1 MENESLKVV
10 RKRRS
15 LSKSILGVIAG
26 SLLLWLA
33 IAYLLAPDAWKEF
46 AAHDPALEDNPRLT
60 QTSDHHPGD
69 PLNLELIGTELELQN
84 IMKAADWYSAAA
96 LGLESDL
103 KIAADTV
110 LSRPDDAA
118 PVSSLYLFGRKEDLA
133 FEQPIGDN
141 PRHRHHVRFWKTEQ
155 LSTDGRPQ
163 WIGSA
168 VYDKRVGLSHTTG
181 QITHVTAPDIDSE
194 RDYLFECLEK
204 TTDLATRSVVSGFHK
219 QLEGFNGGGDPWRTD
234 GDLYVGVIQP
244 DKP

>member
-1 MENESLKVV
+1 MLDE
-10 RKRRS
+10 
-15 LSKSILGVIAG
+15 
-26 SLLLWLA
+26 
-33 IAYLLAPDAWKEF
+33 
-46 AAHDPALEDNPRLT
+46 NPRLT

-69 PLNLELIGTELELQN
+69 PLNVALTGTEIQLQS
-84 IMKAADWYSAAA
+84 IMNAADWYPAAA

-118 PVSSLYLFGRKEDLA
+118 PVSSLYLYGRVEDLA
-133 FEQPIGDN
+133 FEQPVGDN
-141 PRHRHHVRFWKTEQ
+141 PRHRHHVRFWSTEQ

-168 VYDKRVGLSHTTG
+168 VYDKRVGLSHSTG
-181 QITHVTAPDIDSE
+181 QITHVTARDVDTV

-204 TTDLATRSVVSGFHK
+204 TTDLADHSVVHGFHK

-234 GDLYVGVIQP
+234 GDLHVGVI
-244 DKP
+244 KAN